1 MKLMIKQRVFS
12 LTDTYD
18 VYDESETPKYFVKS
32 QFLSIGHNIRVYDRN
47 NNEVGAIHQKLLTF
61 LPKFEIEINGTT
73 VGTIQKE
80 LSFFKPKYDIDCNG
94 WKVNGDLF
102 GWDYE
107 VYSGSAAVVHISKE
121 PFHWGDTYML
131 DFYNPE
137 DEIMGLLLVIAI
149 DAANCSDGKNK

>member
-1 MKLMIKQRVFS
+1 MKLMINQRVFS

-32 QFLSIGHNIRVYDRN
+32 EFLSIGHNIHVYDTN
-47 NNEVGAIHQKLLTF
+47 NNEVGAIHQRLLAF

-73 VGTIQKE
+73 VGIIQKE

-102 GWDYE
+102 GWDYK
-107 VYSGSAAVVHISKE
+107 VYSGSAPIVHISKE

-149 DAANCSDGKNK
+149 DAANCSDKK